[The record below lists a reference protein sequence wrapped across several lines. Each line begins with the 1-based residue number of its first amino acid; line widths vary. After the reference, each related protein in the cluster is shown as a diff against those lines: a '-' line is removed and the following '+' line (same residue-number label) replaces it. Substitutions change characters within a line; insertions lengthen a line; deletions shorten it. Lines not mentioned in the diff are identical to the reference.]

1 MTTDSGKVEPFL
13 QHYGWTVFAFL
24 SVVFMGFGIGD
35 MILGMDA
42 DPAIGE
48 SITGIPWE
56 ELRASSPEIAN
67 LIDMQV
73 RATGAAIF
81 FLSILSLSI
90 TINAFRPGQR
100 WAWYTLW
107 IWPLWNAGVFLVF
120 FLAERQPAF
129 PPPPPMQSAPILF
142 VIALAGLVL
151 TYRKFF
157 PKA

>member
-1 MTTDSGKVEPFL
+1 MTTDSGTVEPFF
-13 QHYGWTVFAFL
+13 QHHGWTVFAFL

-56 ELRASSPEIAN
+56 ELRALSPEIAN
-67 LIDMQV
+67 LVDMQV
-73 RATGAAIF
+73 RALGAAIF

-90 TINAFRPGQR
+90 TINAFRRGQR

-107 IWPLWNAGVFLVF
+107 IWPLWNAAIFLVF
-120 FLAERQPAF
+120 LLAERQPAF
-129 PPPPPMQSAPILF
+129 PPPPPMLSAPILF
-142 VIALAGLVL
+142 VIALAGLAL